1 MNGIVA
7 QQRGFTLIEVMGVIV
22 VMALI
27 LGFATDFYIDLSRAS
42 NRASRHTHDIRH
54 ATAVI
59 DRIARDF
66 ESTLLVV
73 KADDVD
79 PLEHPWLFLGESHH
93 SASGSDHIKFVTR
106 NFQQRRTAEHE
117 SDLAL
122 VAYSVRQSDEEDSLE
137 LHRWS
142 TTQLPE
148 SLDRSF
154 PSEDEEGSFLMADG
168 LADFGV
174 IFLGDDG
181 ESDTWDSTT
190 LAQSGTLPT
199 SVEIRVAMADP
210 EAPANGFDGGEIDP
224 DELVY
229 YSRRVRLPV
238 RPLDLVAMLDPDAA
252 DQAGGGEDDED
263 GEGGEDGE
271 GDGENGSGASETA
284 GNKTM
289 GECLDLAAL
298 TAAAQETMPAFSG
311 YVQASLTRPWS
322 EIKDILPAELRA
334 YILPACR

>member
-1 MNGIVA
+1 MILTGA
-7 QQRGFTLIEVMGVIV
+7 RQRGFTLIEVMGVIV
-22 VMALI
+22 VMGLI

-93 SASGSDHIKFVTR
+93 SESGSDHIKFVTR
-106 NFQQRRTAEHE
+106 NFQPRRTAEHE

-122 VAYSVRQSDEEDSLE
+122 VAYTVHWSEDEDSLE
-137 LHRWS
+137 LYRWS

-154 PSEDEEGSFLMADG
+154 PPEDEEGNFLLADG

-174 IFLGDDG
+174 IFFSDAGD
-181 ESDTWDSTT
+181 SDTWDSTT
-190 LAQSGTLPT
+190 LVQSGTLPT

-210 EAPANGFDGGEIDP
+210 EAPTNAFDDGEIDP
-224 DELVY
+224 DELTY

-252 DQAGGGEDDED
+252 GRAGSGEE
-263 GEGGEDGE
+263 GEDGE
-271 GDGENGSGASETA
+271 EGDGEDGETGDFAGSR
-284 GNKTM
+284 TM
-289 GECLDLAAL
+289 GECLDLKGL
-298 TAAAQETMPAFSG
+298 TAAAQETMPAFAG
-311 YVQASLTRPWS
+311 YVEASLTRPWS
-322 EIKDILPAELRA
+322 EIKDILPPELRA
-334 YILPACR
+334 YVLQKPGCQ